1 MIQKSIIIILITLS
15 FNCNSQTI
23 KTIEKIEIAHQN
35 SLDKGGDGKGCS
47 VEYYNQADSL
57 LNVVYKKLK
66 LKLNAEEQ
74 SKLKKE
80 QLEWL
85 KKRDKYFQKVYSEE
99 KNFGN
104 WREGSND
111 FDMIIID
118 QKAKFVFE
126 RVKILIKKLPSDTK
140 IMTMTFEEYS
150 EGDYPHLIFKDIYSE
165 EEYDFR
171 FLGENNLKGVSIL
184 LDDNDAAFG
193 LKANPN
199 YLKKNF
205 IVETKKKSVLDSD
218 LEGNTI
224 KSKVWVITSI
234 KLK

>member
-23 KTIEKIEIAHQN
+23 KTIENIELAHQN
-35 SLDKGGDGKGCS
+35 CLDKGGYMKGCS

-66 LKLNAEEQ
+66 LKLSAEEQ
-74 SKLKKE
+74 LKLKKE

-111 FDMIIID
+111 FDMVIFD

-126 RVKILIKKLPSDTK
+126 RVKVLIKKLPYDTK
-140 IMTMTFEEYS
+140 IMTMTFEEYE

-193 LKANPN
+193 LKANPK
-199 YLKKNF
+199 YLKKTF
-205 IVETKKKSVLDSD
+205 IVETKKKAVLDSD
-218 LEGNTI
+218 LEGKTI
-224 KSKVWVITSI
+224 KSKGWVITSI

>member
-35 SLDKGGDGKGCS
+35 CLDKGGYMKGCS

-104 WREGSND
+104 WRV
-111 FDMIIID
+111 IID

-199 YLKKNF
+199 YLKKTF